1 MSASDGAPGEGS
13 ADTDAEAPVSAEPA
27 EPVEPIEREPD
38 YRFTLANE
46 RTFLAWIRTSLGLVA
61 GGVVVHQLVESV
73 DSGAVRMLIA
83 ATAVVLAVVLAV
95 GAFVHWRAV
104 QLAMRRNRDLPGNL
118 LIPVLTV
125 GTVLIAVIATGLVVL
140 L

>member
-1 MSASDGAPGEGS
+1 MNPSAEGPGTGAV
-13 ADTDAEAPVSAEPA
+13 DAGPEAVSAVPDQ
-27 EPVEPIEREPD
+27 PVEPIEKEPD

-61 GGVVVHQLVESV
+61 GGVVVHQLVEPV
-73 DSGAVRMLIA
+73 ESGAVRMLIA

-95 GAFVHWRAV
+95 GAFVHWRSV
-104 QLAMRRNRDLPGNL
+104 QSAMRRNRDLPGNL
-118 LIPVLTV
+118 LIPVLTA
-125 GTVLIAVIATGLVVL
+125 GTVLIAVIATVLVVL

>member
-1 MSASDGAPGEGS
+1 MSAPDDPPDEGPD
-13 ADTDAEAPVSAEPA
+13 AAVEGAEAAASAEPIA
-27 EPVEPIEREPD
+27 PIEKEPD

-73 DSGAVRMLIA
+73 DLRAVRMLIA

-95 GAFVHWRAV
+95 GAFVHWRSV
-104 QLAMRRNRDLPGNL
+104 QLAMRRNQDLPGNL
-118 LIPVLTV
+118 LIPVLTA